1 MKEIEKKLLYSII
14 ELKDGFVQRTKEKE
28 GENKLV
34 FIRRFDSLIED
45 LTILIGDPID
55 FSIYKQQ
62 NFQNSKGSNQ
72 IHPDLPLKSPIEQPK
87 KVVNFS

>member
-1 MKEIEKKLLYSII
+1 
-14 ELKDGFVQRTKEKE
+14 
-28 GENKLV
+28 
-34 FIRRFDSLIED
+34 LIED

-72 IHPDLPLKSPIEQPK
+72 IHSDLPLKSSVEQPK
-87 KVVNFS
+87 KVLIFLVKSIT